1 MDPKPDSTSDS
12 SKQALADAHQ
22 KAKSFNQ
29 AQYFTEGALIDAM
42 DNNGSWRV
50 ARISQI
56 KNDVATLSF
65 DGWSSKWDE
74 VLIILYVELFFQDF
88 LLVSL
93 IFPWNFP

>member
-1 MDPKPDSTSDS
+1 MDPKPDSNSDS
-12 SKQALADAHQ
+12 SKQALSEALQ
-22 KAKSFNQ
+22 KLKTFNQ

-56 KNDVATLSF
+56 KNDIAALSF

-74 VLIILYVELFFQDF
+74 VL
-88 LLVSL
+88 S
-93 IFPWNFP
+93 